1 MSAEPEETPIVH
13 RGCFVCGE
21 ALVPDGH
28 IRDCIVRLKLRCR
41 GFQVMARE
49 MFHAIEQA
57 WWLAAIEDGKY
68 ERAGGDVE
76 CHTCH
81 LLYYEHP
88 ELPKYPTFHMLCSG
102 EIVKT

>member
-1 MSAEPEETPIVH
+1 MSDKPEKPLIH

-21 ALVPDGH
+21 ALVSDGH
-28 IRDCIVRLKLRCR
+28 IRDCVKKLKLRCR

-49 MFHAIEQA
+49 FVNGIEQYS
-57 WWLAAIEDGKY
+57 WMAAIEEGKY

-81 LLYYEHP
+81 LLYFEHP
-88 ELPKYPTFHMLCSG
+88 ELPKWPTFHMLCNG